1 MASGKWNHFIVS
13 AYRCPNICTIY
24 RTVFKRERELNP
36 EIEMDVVYGV
46 ATYLFFFFFIGDA
59 VTNNF
64 CCSGCLTKTYRLHP
78 IKKVEKYDMHFM
90 GKHQGYTCVA
100 PHLHTWRH
108 FQSIPYDTCS
118 KMILWCWCSWRQRD
132 SCPCLSGTPQYLNV
146 IYNYSLKWTSFLILV
161 FFSQSCERLKE
172 IQGNETKF
180 AKWVNL
186 HV

>member
-1 MASGKWNHFIVS
+1 MENEIILL
-13 AYRCPNICTIY
+13 CPHTGVP
-24 RTVFKRERELNP
+24 TSVPSTGQSLRERERAQSRNWNGRCLRSCN
-36 EIEMDVVYGV
+36 
-46 ATYLFFFFFIGDA
+46 FFFFFIGDA

-90 GKHQGYTCVA
+90 GEHQGYTCVA

-132 SCPCLSGTPQYLNV
+132 SCPCLSGTPQYLND

-161 FFSQSCERLKE
+161 FFPQSCERLKE